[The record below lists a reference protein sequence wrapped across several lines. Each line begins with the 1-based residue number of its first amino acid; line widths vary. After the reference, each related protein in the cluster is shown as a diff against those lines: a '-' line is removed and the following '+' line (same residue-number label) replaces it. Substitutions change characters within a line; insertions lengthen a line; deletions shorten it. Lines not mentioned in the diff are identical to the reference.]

1 MAEGKRQPR
10 PRRTAKGRRPA
21 ERRVPPSD
29 ATGREAEFFRRR
41 VGSGNAV
48 VIHLANGEIVRG
60 AIERFDR
67 DMITV
72 GRDEGSDLVLRKR
85 DIRYIEE
92 S

>member
-1 MAEGKRQPR
+1 MADGKKQPR
-10 PRRTAKGRRPA
+10 PRRTAKGRRPV

-29 ATGREAEFFRRR
+29 ATGREAAFFRKRA
-41 VGSGNAV
+41 GSGSAV
-48 VIHLANGEIVRG
+48 VIHLASGEVVRG

-72 GRDEGSDLVLRKR
+72 GRDEGSALVLRKR